1 MRSATERLMIA
12 ALAVLL
18 TGCASVPTTGPVA
31 HHTPQAVSVD
41 GGVRVDP
48 LPPSEG
54 ASPLLIV
61 EGFLHAMSTYQ
72 PDYAVARQYLTD
84 QASKEWHPED
94 GVQVYADGVPLTD
107 AGSSVRLLAQPVGKV
122 DAKGIYS
129 SADAKS
135 EPIRQDFALVKNS
148 QGQWRISKPPTGLLL
163 SRYLFSTGFTD
174 VDLHFL
180 DATGSV
186 LVPDSRFFASGDQ
199 AIRAAVEAELAGPSD
214 WLKPAVQPIDTA
226 GVSVVSLDL
235 DRTGLVKVTLGGR
248 ASSLNAAQR
257 QRLLAELAFT
267 LASFPQ
273 VIGLTVT
280 TESGTWLDPAGRAVV
295 TSASYSQLSPD
306 NSGSSGVLF
315 AIEGEDR
322 KVRQIRNVT
331 DASQS
336 LEVVNGLTSPG
347 ALTVNAAA
355 TELAAVSADGRVLE
369 VSRIGETKARQ
380 LRVGSGLLRPDY
392 GRNGELWSAAAA
404 SIRQLKVYR
413 ADTEVAV
420 DTSAVPNLPVVAM
433 RLSPDGVRLALVL
446 KVGKSTQVGLAT
458 IVRQGETFRLGSWR
472 PLVLTV
478 TGTASGAATDIG
490 WTNATGLAVLVTGD
504 TGGSSV
510 LKTTEDADT
519 VIDLGPGDGGPLV
532 QLAVAPGRSTLAR
545 SAEGNVYRYDGE
557 FAWPMTMSAVTSLV
571 YSG

>member
-1 MRSATERLMIA
+1 MRSAVERLAIG
-12 ALAVLL
+12 ALALL
-18 TGCASVPTTGPVA
+18 LAGCASVPTTGPVA

-54 ASPLLIV
+54 ASQLLIV

-72 PDYAVARQYLTD
+72 PDYAVARQYLTE

-94 GVQVYADGVPLTD
+94 GAQIYADGVPLTD
-107 AGSSVRLLAQPVGKV
+107 AGSSVRLLAQPVGQV
-122 DAKGIYS
+122 DAKGIYTA
-129 SADAKS
+129 ADEKS
-135 EPIRQDFALVKNS
+135 EPIRQDFALVRNS
-148 QGQWRISKPPTGLLL
+148 QGQWRISKPPSGLLL

-186 LVPDSRFFASGDQ
+186 LVPDSRFFANGDQ
-199 AIRAAVEAELAGPSD
+199 AIEAAVAAELAGPSE

-226 GVSVVSLDL
+226 GVSVTSLDI
-235 DRTGLVKVTLGGR
+235 DRTGLVKIVLGGT
-248 ASSLNAAQR
+248 ATALNAAQR

-267 LASFPQ
+267 LASFSQ
-273 VIGLTVT
+273 VTGVTVG
-280 TESGTWLDPAGRAVV
+280 TESSNWLDPAGRAVV

-306 NSGSSGVLF
+306 NSGSSGLLF
-315 AIEGEDR
+315 AIEGTER
-322 KVRQIRNVT
+322 KVRQIRNVN

-336 LEVVNGLTSPG
+336 LEVVNGLTAPD
-347 ALTVNAAA
+347 ALTANAAA
-355 TELAAVSADGRVLE
+355 TELAAVSADRRVLE

-380 LRVGSGLLRPDY
+380 LRTGTSLLRPDY
-392 GRNGELWSAAAA
+392 GRNGELWSATAA

-413 ADTEVAV
+413 ADAEVEV
-420 DTSAVPNLPVVAM
+420 DTSAVPNLPVMAM

-446 KVGKSTQVGLAT
+446 KVGKSTEVGLAT
-458 IVRQGETFRLGSWR
+458 VVRQGETLRLGSWR
-472 PLVLTV
+472 RLSLI
-478 TGTASGAATDIG
+478 AAGAPAGVAGDIG
-490 WTNATGLAVLVTGD
+490 WTNSTGLAVLVTGD
-504 TGGSSV
+504 SGDSSV

-519 VIDLGPGDGGPLV
+519 VTDLGPGDAGPLV

-545 SAEGNVYRYDGE
+545 SADGSVYRYDGE
-557 FAWPMTMSAVTSLV
+557 FAWPLTMSAVASLT

>member
-1 MRSATERLMIA
+1 MRSVAERLAIV
-12 ALAVLL
+12 LATVLL
-18 TGCASVPTTGPVA
+18 AGCASVPTSGPVA
-31 HHTPQAVSVD
+31 HHTPQGANVD

-48 LPPSEG
+48 LPPSDG

-72 PDYAVARQYLTD
+72 PDYAVARKYLTE

-107 AGSSVRLLAQPVGKV
+107 AGSSVRLMAQPVGQV
-122 DAKGIYS
+122 DARGIYTT
-129 SADAKS
+129 ADEKAD
-135 EPIRQDFALVKNS
+135 PIRQDFALVKNAE
-148 QGQWRISKPPTGLLL
+148 GQWRISKPPVGLLL

-174 VDLHFL
+174 VNLHFL

-199 AIRAAVEAELAGPSD
+199 AIQAAVEAELDGPSD

-235 DRTGLVKVTLGGR
+235 DRTGLVKITLGGM
-248 ASSLNAAQR
+248 ASSLSAAER

-267 LASFPQ
+267 LSSFSQ
-273 VIGLTVT
+273 VTGLTVAT
-280 TESGTWLDPAGRAVV
+280 DAGPWLDPAGRAVV
-295 TSASYSQLSPD
+295 TTASYSQLSPD
-306 NSGSSGVLF
+306 NSGSSGLLF
-315 AIEGEDR
+315 AVEGEDR
-322 KVRQIRNVT
+322 KVRQVRNIN
-331 DASQS
+331 DSSQS
-336 LEVVNGLTSPG
+336 VEVVNGLTSPG
-347 ALTVNAAA
+347 ALTANAAA

-380 LRVGSGLLRPDY
+380 LRTGTELLRPDY
-392 GRNGELWSAAAA
+392 GRNGELWSATAA
-404 SIRQLKVYR
+404 SIRQLKVFR
-413 ADTEVAV
+413 ADAEVPV
-420 DTSAVPNLPVVAM
+420 DTSAVPDLPVVAM

-446 KVGKSTQVGLAT
+446 KVGKATQVGLAT
-458 IVRQGETFRLGSWR
+458 IVRQGESLRLGSWR
-472 PLVLTV
+472 PLALAAGGATS
-478 TGTASGAATDIG
+478 GTASDIG

-504 TGGSSV
+504 SGDSSV
-510 LKTTEDADT
+510 LKSTEDADT
-519 VIDLGPGDGGPLV
+519 VTDLGPGDVGPLV

-545 SAEGNVYRYDGE
+545 SAEGSVYRYDGE
-557 FAWPMTMSAVTSLV
+557 FAWPLTMSSVSSLA